1 MQGVLF
7 DEIDLHRLLHGS
19 PKDDVD
25 ILHTLGGKAA
35 AIGVRLH
42 ERVVEELDLHGREIF
57 QIDIAQGR
65 RDMLFDLGFIAFK
78 GGVALIDGVLIDPH
92 LQPVLEF
99 HPAGFDILISGN
111 LGHDLDKLLMNFLLR
126 FSVDGFSDLFSR
138 FGVKTEG
145 IAALPTPV

>member
-1 MQGVLF
+1 M
-7 DEIDLHRLLHGS
+7 
-19 PKDDVD
+19 D

-42 ERVVEELDLHGREIF
+42 ECVVEELDLHRREIF
-57 QIDIAQGR
+57 QVAVSQGR
-65 RDMLFDLGFIAFK
+65 RDMLFNLGFVAFE
-78 GGVALIDGVLIDPH
+78 GGVALIDGVLVDPL

-111 LGHDLDKLLMNFLLR
+111 LGHDLDKLLVHFLLR
-126 FSVDGFSDLFSR
+126 FSVDGFPDLFSR
-138 FGVKTEG
+138 LGVKAEG